1 MITDANVPILYTMS
15 SKKGHFLHVNFF
27 LLELEDEDDEIDE
40 TGQEYLEK
48 LERSVSNL
56 KRYTVRLV

>member
-1 MITDANVPILYTMS
+1 MS
-15 SKKGHFLHVNFF
+15 SKKGYKFLHVGYF

-56 KRYTVRLV
+56 SVTQFV